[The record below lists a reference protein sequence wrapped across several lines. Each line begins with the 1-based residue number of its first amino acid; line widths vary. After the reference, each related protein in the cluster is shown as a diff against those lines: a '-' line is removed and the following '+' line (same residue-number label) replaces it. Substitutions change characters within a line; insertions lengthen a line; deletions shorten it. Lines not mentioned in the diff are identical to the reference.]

1 MGGAY
6 PAASVLARTDWVNA
20 HKATVQKVVDA
31 LVATVHWTNTHSAVD
46 IANKL
51 PGSFVSN
58 QLVTKADCITALN
71 EDKGQFLPD
80 GLMPADSPKT
90 SPATEKPVGNVKGT
104 ANLSRTFTNDFAI
117 QANKTEG
124 FKTTTT
130 PPDRTAE
137 PAPCPRPPS

>member
-6 PAASVLARTDWVNA
+6 PAASVLASTDWVNA
-20 HKATVQKVVDA
+20 HKAMVHKVVDA
-31 LVATVHWTNTHSAVD
+31 VVATVHWINTHGAAD

-80 GLMPADSPKT
+80 GLMPADGPAT
-90 SPATEKPVGNVKGT
+90 SLATEKLVGNVKGLVD
-104 ANLSRTFTNDFAI
+104 LSKTFTNGFAI

-130 PPDRTAE
+130 RAGPNG
-137 PAPCPRPPS
+137 